1 MHVQANA
8 MSNFGSALMYG
19 VALMSPPIP
28 CARMA
33 NVHRENDLA
42 VYDTINN
49 MCKADS
55 GTCGQVFLH
64 VFM

>member
-1 MHVQANA
+1 
-8 MSNFGSALMYG
+8 
-19 VALMSPPIP
+19 
-28 CARMA
+28 MA